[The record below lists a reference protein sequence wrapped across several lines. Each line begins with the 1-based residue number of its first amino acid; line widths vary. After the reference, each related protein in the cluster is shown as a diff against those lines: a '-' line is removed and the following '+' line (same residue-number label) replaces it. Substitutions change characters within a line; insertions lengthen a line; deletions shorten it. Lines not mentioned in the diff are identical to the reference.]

1 VEEWELAWLNCGQM
15 PPQAFPSDLLVAA
28 QDIAERWLF
37 DARFRC
43 LIEEWLHRSDAEEVL
58 GGLLWSGFCLRGQ
71 PQKRVTPIPVLVR
84 LLYSSPRPRTAEEL
98 RETMRTFFAAAVR
111 EWCRQYQQHPQSL
124 QVAP

>member
-1 VEEWELAWLNCGQM
+1 MEEWELAWLNCGQM

-71 PQKRVTPIPVLVR
+71 PQKRVTPFLSWFVCSIRPHGPVP
-84 LLYSSPRPRTAEEL
+84 PRSCGR
-98 RETMRTFFAAAVR
+98 R
-111 EWCRQYQQHPQSL
+111 
-124 QVAP
+124 